1 MSYELLR
8 QFATDAS
15 APAPTILKVGAL
27 MVAVGMLV
35 AFTFADGGILGKK
48 RKVAASVA
56 AIAVEVAGFAL
67 VFVGLLQESRAPKA
81 PFPYAQIKTDLQEN
95 YYVDDLYTAQDP
107 SILLSSDNAKI
118 EQLDITKAVD
128 GAVVE
133 LKVRYKDVLVPVGFT
148 YDSETKRPKLVEL
161 AEKPASPGISQIEKL
176 HSHD

>member
-8 QFATDAS
+8 QFAADAS

-56 AIAVEVAGFAL
+56 AIAVGVAGFAL

-81 PFPYAQIKTDLQEN
+81 PFPYAQIKAELQEN
-95 YYVDDLYTAQDP
+95 YLVDEIYTAESSP
-107 SILLSSDNAKI
+107 TLLSYDSASY
-118 EQLDITKAVD
+118 EQEAVAEATD
-128 GAVVE
+128 GAIVE
-133 LKVRYKDVLVPVGFT
+133 VKIHHGNTLIPAGLV
-148 YDSETKRPKLVEL
+148 YDQETKKPKLVEL
-161 AEKPASPGISQIEKL
+161 AEKTASRGISQIEKL